1 MANKY
6 QLEERIAKANE
17 KLEKKNAL
25 IKKMTI
31 RIEKNIKKIMTFGFS
46 ENEANNI
53 SKMEFFDLRHT
64 YTNRNLNELTEIHN
78 IVFTIQ
84 SAQESIRN
92 AEKEIQKTE
101 LKLTDYTAQ
110 LDKILA
116 IEKSR
121 TIKPILDFLE
131 VWKKRVK
138 DYYLE
143 SFTAYVQ
150 AMNHAKSEYQKYN
163 DWYYHEKGMNESEE
177 IQKEKK
183 QSVIDARKAVERF
196 QFLERY
202 IAYEVQD
209 NSTLS
214 VPVVNHQK
222 LDQHLQIEAENKY
235 DNIVNRAVEIT
246 GKILDATDLSIG
258 STGEFN
264 GIIVGEN
271 GKAKIETIGAG
282 GYNIQCFHFRT
293 LIPKIN

>member
-1 MANKY
+1 M
-6 QLEERIAKANE
+6 
-17 KLEKKNAL
+17 
-25 IKKMTI
+25 
-31 RIEKNIKKIMTFGFS
+31 
-46 ENEANNI
+46 
-53 SKMEFFDLRHT
+53 
-64 YTNRNLNELTEIHN
+64 
-78 IVFTIQ
+78 
-84 SAQESIRN
+84 
-92 AEKEIQKTE
+92 
-101 LKLTDYTAQ
+101 
-110 LDKILA
+110 
-116 IEKSR
+116 
-121 TIKPILDFLE
+121 
-131 VWKKRVK
+131 
-138 DYYLE
+138 E

-163 DWYYHEKGMNESEE
+163 DWYYHEKGMNESKE

-209 NSTLS
+209 NSPLS
-214 VPVVNHQK
+214 VPVLNHQK

-258 STGEFN
+258 STGELN
-264 GIIVGEN
+264 GIIVGKN

-293 LIPKIN
+293 LIHKIN

>member
-183 QSVIDARKAVERF
+183 QSIIDARKADQRF
-196 QFLERY
+196 QYMER
-202 IAYEVQD
+202 
-209 NSTLS
+209 
-214 VPVVNHQK
+214 
-222 LDQHLQIEAENKY
+222 
-235 DNIVNRAVEIT
+235 
-246 GKILDATDLSIG
+246 
-258 STGEFN
+258 
-264 GIIVGEN
+264 
-271 GKAKIETIGAG
+271 
-282 GYNIQCFHFRT
+282 
-293 LIPKIN
+293 